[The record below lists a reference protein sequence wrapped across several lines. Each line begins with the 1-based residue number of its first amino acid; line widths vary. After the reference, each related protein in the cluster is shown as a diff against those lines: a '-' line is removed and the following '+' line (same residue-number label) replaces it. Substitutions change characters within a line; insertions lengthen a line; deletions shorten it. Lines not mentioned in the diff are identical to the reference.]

1 MSTLTQ
7 QLKDTTDLDEKLRL
21 IDEMVA
27 KASTAVK
34 SGNLIAPSDPALMFT
49 CDGCE

>member
-1 MSTLTQ
+1 MNTLTD
-7 QLKDTTDLDEKLRL
+7 QLKDTQDLDEKLRL

-27 KASTAVK
+27 NATAAVK
-34 SGNLIAPSDPALMFT
+34 TGKLVAPTDPALMFT